1 MKRAEHLTELRAMD
15 VTELRQ
21 KVAELD
27 DQIFR
32 IRIQKSMGQ
41 MESANKLQ
49 PLRREIA
56 RLETIIQQKGAGG

>member
-21 KVAELD
+21 KVVELD

-56 RLETIIQQKGAGG
+56 RLETIIRQKGAGG